1 MIAIENIF
9 VSPLAT
15 ILEALQIIDRGSVQ
29 IALVVDE
36 ERRLLGTVT
45 DGDVRRG
52 ILRGIGLDAPVAQ
65 VMNREPRTARLD
77 MDRDMILSVMQYLN
91 LRQFPVLDEEGRIV
105 RLELID
111 QLHQRNSRDNWV
123 VLMAGGL
130 GARLGELTKDCPKPL
145 LKVGTKPIM
154 EVILESFISSGFH
167 RFYIAVNYRADMIR
181 DYFGDGSKWGVEI
194 RYLHEGKRLGTAGA
208 LSLLPETAGLPV
220 IVMNG
225 DLLTKVNFR
234 QLVDFHVETKS
245 KATMCVREYEFQI
258 PYGVVQVESH
268 KLRGIEEKPLQKFFV
283 NGGIY
288 VIDPE
293 LVQLIPQDTFYD
305 MPTLFEEAIKRECNT
320 SVFPIREYWIDIG
333 RKDDFDRA
341 NGDYMEVFG

>member
-1 MIAIENIF
+1 MKAIEDIF
-9 VSPLAT
+9 VSPTAP
-15 ILEALQIIDRGSVQ
+15 IIEALQIIDRGSVQ

-36 ERRLLGTVT
+36 ERRLLGTIT

-52 ILRGIGLDAPVAQ
+52 ILRGIGLESPVSQ
-65 VMNREPRTARLD
+65 VMNREPRTAKLD
-77 MDRDMILSVMQYLN
+77 MDRDTILNVMQYLN
-91 LRQFPVLDEEGRIV
+91 VRQFPVLDEAGRVI

-111 QLHQRNSRDNWV
+111 NLLQRTSRDNWV

-130 GARLGELTKDCPKPL
+130 GTRLGELTKDCPKPL
-145 LKVGTKPIM
+145 LRVGTKPIL
-154 EVILESFISSGFH
+154 EVILDSFIANGFY
-167 RFYIAVNYRADMIR
+167 RFYISVNYKAEMIR

-194 RYLHEGKRLGTAGA
+194 RYIYEGKRLGTAGA
-208 LSLLPETAGLPV
+208 LSLFPEETSHPI

-234 QLVDFHVETKS
+234 QLVDFHVETRA

-268 KLRGIEEKPLQKFFV
+268 RLRKIEEKPMQKFFV

-288 VIDPE
+288 VVDPDI
-293 LVQLIPQDTFYD
+293 LQMIPQDTFFD
-305 MPTLFEEAIKRECNT
+305 MPTLFDEVIVQELNT

-333 RKDDFDRA
+333 RKDDFERA
-341 NGDYMEVFG
+341 NGEFLEVFG

>member
-1 MIAIENIF
+1 MKAIEDIL
-9 VSPLAT
+9 VSPKT
-15 ILEALQIIDRGSVQ
+15 PIIEALQIIDRGSVQ

-36 ERRLLGTVT
+36 ERRLLGTIT

-52 ILRGIGLDAPVAQ
+52 ILRGIGLESPVSQ
-65 VMNREPRTARLD
+65 VMNREPRTAKLD
-77 MDRDMILSVMQYLN
+77 MDRDTILNVMQYLN
-91 LRQFPVLDEEGRIV
+91 VRQFPVLDEAGRVI

-111 QLHQRNSRDNWV
+111 NLLQRTSRDNWV

-130 GARLGELTKDCPKPL
+130 GTRLGELTKDCPKPL
-145 LKVGTKPIM
+145 LRVGSKPIL
-154 EVILESFISSGFH
+154 EVILDSFISNGFY
-167 RFYIAVNYRADMIR
+167 RFYISVNYKAEMIR

-194 RYLHEGKRLGTAGA
+194 RYIYEGKRLGTAGA
-208 LSLLPETAGLPV
+208 LSLFPEETSHPI

-234 QLVDFHVETKS
+234 QLVDFHVETKA

-268 KLRGIEEKPLQKFFV
+268 RLRKIEEKPMQKFFV

-288 VIDPE
+288 VVDPDI
-293 LVQLIPQDTFYD
+293 LQMIPQDTFFD
-305 MPTLFEEAIKRECNT
+305 MPTLFDEVIVQELNT

-333 RKDDFDRA
+333 RKDDFERA
-341 NGDYMEVFG
+341 NGEFLEVFG